1 MDSSA
6 RSGQSVIE
14 WVLAALVF
22 VGALLLLPA
31 MLRRSRKSRRKG
43 TAGGIIMGLGF
54 AFTTLFDPGKS
65 EAVEEIRRR
74 SDAEEEDESGAPP
87 A

>member
-1 MDSSA
+1 M
-6 RSGQSVIE
+6 E
-14 WVLAALVF
+14 WLIAALVF
-22 VGALLLLPA
+22 GGALLLLPA
-31 MLRRSRKSRRKG
+31 LLRRSHKSRRKG
-43 TAGGIIMGLGF
+43 TAGGIIMGIGF
-54 AFTTLFDPGKS
+54 AFMTLFDPGKS

>member
-1 MDSSA
+1 MD
-6 RSGQSVIE
+6 
-14 WVLAALVF
+14 WLLAALIF
-22 VGALLLLPA
+22 AGALLLLPA
-31 MLRRSRKSRRKG
+31 LLRRSRKSRRKG

-65 EAVEEIRRR
+65 EAVEEIRRQGA
-74 SDAEEEDESGAPP
+74 AEEEDESGAPP